1 MLKGLKQLIPWILAT
16 GLIVREAQALP
27 TSAEVKKR
35 LGLAGQPVQK
45 SLHLTIIGDSI
56 SAGAMAGTRLGSPS
70 PELIAGIVGAVLTR
84 DPEEFLNA
92 TLTPQAAY
100 PDGDGSWSLRQQ
112 LITQHRIPASSV
124 ILTNESAAGR
134 AMSNVTS
141 GFVQRIKTVQNTKAE
156 QHILL
161 MLGSNDF
168 CQGKSSGEFV
178 KATTEALRILEREF
192 PKADFFIAAVPPID
206 QLKKLGQEPLLGQ
219 VTCESVQRLYCDR
232 IYATNAGTVIHDY
245 NEGLKDL
252 VAETNRKQ
260 AGSRYKFIGMPKDL
274 TIDKSLLAADCF
286 HPGIEGHKKLAAT
299 IAPQMTRI
307 N

>member
-1 MLKGLKQLIPWILAT
+1 MLTGLKHLTPWIVAA
-16 GLIVREAQALP
+16 GLIMSEAQALP

-35 LGLAGQPVQK
+35 SDQAGQPAQK

-70 PELIAGIVGAVLTR
+70 PELIAGIVGAILTQ

-100 PDGDGSWSLRQQ
+100 PDGEGSWSLRQQ

-124 ILTNESAAGR
+124 SLNNESAAGR
-134 AMSNVTS
+134 AMSNITS
-141 GFVQRIKTVQNTKAE
+141 AFVQRIKAVQSTKGE

-168 CQGKSSGEFV
+168 CQGKSSAEFL
-178 KATTEALRILEREF
+178 KAATEALRILEREF
-192 PKADFFIAAVPPID
+192 PKAGFFIAAVPPID

-232 IYATNAGTVIHDY
+232 IYATNAGAIIHDY
-245 NEGLKDL
+245 NEGLKNL

-260 AGSRYKFIGMPKDL
+260 TGSRYKFIGMPKDL

-299 IAPQMTRI
+299 IAPQITGI